1 MENEFD
7 KIFDNFSE
15 NIFSPPESPRSLPQL
30 PPFSPELFCRLPLA
44 PITPVKNIPIPLPIP
59 KKVHTVI
66 AKPVRKS
73 KVDGPYEFYSGNF
86 TGILSTSV
94 NLTAMLSRFKIAVQ
108 SGKINGIRYYDAT
121 TREQTTA
128 GKTPTMKKKLT
139 YSTKR
144 KRIDFD
150 HQISIFWKKGYH
162 VKLFK
167 TGKMIIPACGSKEGA
182 RRAFEVIAEIC
193 GTDVKDV
200 QCNNANIRVL
210 FSKEIP
216 NDLLY
221 TALKRMSYEPEKTKT
236 NRIKCRLWWNS
247 TYVSDSK
254 CICVPNKCC
263 DMKKRKRGFEHSD
276 GKCIGSTVMFG
287 KKSATIFGTQYED
300 QRKELCESV
309 EKLVRSIV

>member
-1 MENEFD
+1 
-7 KIFDNFSE
+7 
-15 NIFSPPESPRSLPQL
+15 
-30 PPFSPELFCRLPLA
+30 
-44 PITPVKNIPIPLPIP
+44 
-59 KKVHTVI
+59 
-66 AKPVRKS
+66 
-73 KVDGPYEFYSGNF
+73 
-86 TGILSTSV
+86 
-94 NLTAMLSRFKIAVQ
+94 
-108 SGKINGIRYYDAT
+108 
-121 TREQTTA
+121 
-128 GKTPTMKKKLT
+128 
-139 YSTKR
+139 
-144 KRIDFD
+144 
-150 HQISIFWKKGYH
+150 
-162 VKLFK
+162 
-167 TGKMIIPACGSKEGA
+167 MIIPACGSKEGA

-193 GTDVKDV
+193 GTDVKAV

-210 FSKEIP
+210 FPKEIP

-263 DMKKRKRGFEHSD
+263 DMKKRKRGFEHAD

-300 QRKELCESV
+300 QRMELCESV